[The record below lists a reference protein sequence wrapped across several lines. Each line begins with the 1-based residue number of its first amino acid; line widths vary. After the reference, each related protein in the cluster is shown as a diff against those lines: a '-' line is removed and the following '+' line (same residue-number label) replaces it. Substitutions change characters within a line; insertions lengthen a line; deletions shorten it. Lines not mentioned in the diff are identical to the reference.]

1 MKGLILAGGEGTR
14 LRPLTYTSA
23 KQLIPVANKPVLFY
37 GIEHLVGAGVKE
49 IGIVVGETAAEIE
62 AAVGDGSP
70 WGAEVTYIKQE
81 TPLGLAHAVKIARDF
96 LGDEPF
102 IMYLGDNVLRSGVS
116 EFVDEFTDNGLNA
129 QILTARVPDPERF
142 GVVELDG
149 ERVVRVVEKP
159 KVPPSDQALV
169 GVYLFDKNVFEAIDN
184 IEPSPR
190 GELEITDAIQY
201 LIDHDFKVGQHAVRG
216 WWKDT
221 GKIGDL
227 LEANRIILG
236 GLERRLDGEIDEDSE
251 IFGNVVVE
259 AGAKIVRS
267 TIRGPAIVGADCVVE
282 DAYVGPYT
290 SLAEGAQIKAAE
302 VEHCII
308 LAGATIEN
316 LTRQVDASVIGRNA
330 RVYGATRK
338 PRAHKLM
345 IGDQST
351 VGIIE

>member
-37 GIEHLVGAGVKE
+37 GIEHLVGAGVEE
-49 IGIVVGETAAEIE
+49 IGIVVGDTAAEIE

-70 WGAEVTYIKQE
+70 WGARVEYIKQE
-81 TPLGLAHAVKIARDF
+81 APLGLAHAVKIAQDF

-116 EFVDEFTDNGLNA
+116 EFVDEFTGNGLNA
-129 QILTARVPDPERF
+129 QILTTRVPDPERF
-142 GVVELDG
+142 GVVELEGD
-149 ERVVRVVEKP
+149 RVVRVVEKP

-184 IEPSPR
+184 IEPSDR

-201 LIDHDFKVGQHAVRG
+201 LIDKGYKVGQHAVRG

-236 GLERRLDGEIDEDSE
+236 GLERRLDGEIDDDSE

-259 AGAKIVRS
+259 PGAKISRS

-290 SLAEGAQIKAAE
+290 SLAEGAHIRAAE
-302 VEHCII
+302 VAHCII

-345 IGDQST
+345 VGDQST